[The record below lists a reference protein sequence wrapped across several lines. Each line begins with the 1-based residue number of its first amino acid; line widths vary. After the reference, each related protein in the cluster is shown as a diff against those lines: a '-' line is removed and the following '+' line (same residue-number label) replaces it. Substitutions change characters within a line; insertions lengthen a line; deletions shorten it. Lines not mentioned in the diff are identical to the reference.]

1 LVFTRSRRRVAK
13 GDLRVGL
20 RGEIRVEIRVAKGE
34 RDRADLNLRV
44 GLRGNLRGEIRVEI
58 RGDLRVRVRK
68 GDLLMCLRNF
78 IRVRFIV

>member
-1 LVFTRSRRRVAK
+1 M
-13 GDLRVGL
+13 DLRG
-20 RGEIRVEIRVAKGE
+20 EIRVAKGE

-58 RGDLRVRVRK
+58 RGDLRVRK